1 MVCLQDV
8 PDVYQYGNRLVLNEA
23 NGIEIR
29 RPLPRIRYDVLEMR
43 TVIPESDEMLLA
55 ECVVE
60 TFRAGG
66 PGGQNVNTRDTAVRI
81 RHLPTGIV
89 VTSQQERSQLRN
101 KQIALAE
108 LRRRLKELARPKR
121 RRIPTVAP
129 RAARRRVL
137 EAKRKRSEKKQFRKK
152 PRIDG

>member
-1 MVCLQDV
+1 M
-8 PDVYQYGNRLVLNEA
+8 
-23 NGIEIR
+23 
-29 RPLPRIRYDVLEMR
+29 
-43 TVIPESDEMLLA
+43 IPESDEALLA

-101 KQIALAE
+101 KQIAIAE
-108 LRRRLKELARPKR
+108 LRRRLEERSRPRR

-137 EAKRKRSEKKQFRKK
+137 EAKRRRSERKQLRKK
-152 PRIDG
+152 PPIDR